1 MDMVPSRNFQ
11 DNKAPFTHIKII
23 LPLLYNPHKR
33 GFSHVWAIATNA
45 VAMSVQG
52 KNSCI
57 VPVVVGGFFALCSF
71 LEGIMPFLF

>member
-1 MDMVPSRNFQ
+1 
-11 DNKAPFTHIKII
+11 
-23 LPLLYNPHKR
+23 
-33 GFSHVWAIATNA
+33 
-45 VAMSVQG
+45 MSVQG